1 MAETIDLGS
10 REKHAIAHSL
20 ALTGQVLGAALG
32 AVIGGAIVIGVV
44 VVTGGIGLVAAVSIM
59 IAAIGLV
66 SAIGKAWGG
75 TKKGHR
81 SGEIARGS
89 PTIYY
94 GPYRKPA
101 ARLMDPLKCED
112 PLVSLAESA
121 AASPL
126 AILSPGLMV
135 GVALGLHNLL
145 GAHPDSFIGAGVK
158 NIIYDTNFVL
168 ASRIKDKTSCGG
180 SVDEGEETILL
191 GGETFYVMDP
201 AQMTEDSAAMWWI
214 MFGLDVVGLLF
225 GVSEVKFAL
234 KLVLPMLAPW
244 ALRGLGMA
252 VNAAGYP
259 TLAGWIGAAEKV
271 LGYGVG
277 GRTRIDKG
285 NLAADLVAVYLGFPE
300 APEKPVSAEDAA
312 YRRQVMRRSGASKAW
327 YNTQYQLPAN

>member
-32 AVIGGAIVIGVV
+32 AVVGGVIVAIAAAG
-44 VVTGGIGLVAAVSIM
+44 TAGIGLVAAVGIM
-59 IAAIGLV
+59 VACVGIGAAV
-66 SAIGKAWGG
+66 GKWLGG
-75 TKKGHR
+75 KSKGHR

-89 PTIYY
+89 PTIFY

-135 GVALGLHNLL
+135 GVALGLHEVL
-145 GAHPDSFIGAGVK
+145 GAHPKSFIGAGVK
-158 NIIYDTNFVL
+158 NIIYDTDFLL

-191 GGETFYVMDP
+191 GGETFHVMDP
-201 AQMTEDSAAMWWI
+201 ALMTEDSTAMWWI
-214 MFGLDVVGLLF
+214 LLGVDVIGLFF
-225 GVSEVKFAL
+225 GVSEVKAL
-234 KLVLPMLAPW
+234 VKLIPVLAPW
-244 ALRGLGMA
+244 AFKGLGMA
-252 VNAAGYP
+252 ANYAGYP
-259 TLAGWIGAAEKV
+259 RLAGWLGVAEKV
-271 LGYGVG
+271 TAFGVG
-277 GRTRIDKG
+277 ARKG
-285 NLAADLVAVYLGFPE
+285 VDAGILGGELFAAYLGFPDPPE
-300 APEKPVSAEDAA
+300 APVSAEDAA
-312 YRRQVMRRSGASKAW
+312 YRRQVMRRSGASKSW
-327 YNTQYQLPAN
+327 YNYQYQLPAN